1 MHISIIA
8 VERSCGLKVFHLWL
22 LSYLVQFFF
31 MIPDIFFIF
40 WYWSLHM
47 QIVSWSTQD
56 FTPRNHFATA
66 TWSTTEKRIK
76 RLNFPANSYLFCK
89 QNNAFPL
96 LILNAIFSF
105 VSWENLEFL
114 LKFSRAFV
122 DLNQLSINTLS
133 SFFFKSYLT
142 ILSAAFKLQF
152 WNFCWENFVKKRQ
165 FQKCGRNL
173 FRDDEKTIYIPF
185 MQQQQ
190 VSIKAIN
197 ATKKIT

>member
-66 TWSTTEKRIK
+66 TWSTTERVKQNKNWIFVGFVNKTMHFPSSYWTPFSHLFREKIWNFC
-76 RLNFPANSYLFCK
+76 LNFPA
-89 QNNAFPL
+89 L
-96 LILNAIFSF
+96 LLTSISWVSTHCQVFSLNPIWQYSVQLLNCNFGIFVGKILWRSGNFKNVVEIFSEMMKRLF
-105 VSWENLEFL
+105 TFL
-114 LKFSRAFV
+114 LC
-122 DLNQLSINTLS
+122 NNN
-133 SFFFKSYLT
+133 KS
-142 ILSAAFKLQF
+142 A
-152 WNFCWENFVKKRQ
+152 
-165 FQKCGRNL
+165 
-173 FRDDEKTIYIPF
+173 
-185 MQQQQ
+185 
-190 VSIKAIN
+190 
-197 ATKKIT
+197 

>member
-114 LKFSRAFV
+114 FKFSRAFV

-133 SFFFKSYLT
+133 SFFKILFDNTQCSCNFGIFVGKILWRSGNFKNVVEIFSEMMKRLFT
-142 ILSAAFKLQF
+142 FLLCNNNKSA
-152 WNFCWENFVKKRQ
+152 
-165 FQKCGRNL
+165 
-173 FRDDEKTIYIPF
+173 
-185 MQQQQ
+185 
-190 VSIKAIN
+190 
-197 ATKKIT
+197 

>member
-1 MHISIIA
+1 MDHVTQHQPISEVLKVLLKLKPVFSNSSWCIWSFWRVMHISIIA

-76 RLNFPANSYLFCK
+76 RLNFPANFYLFCK

-114 LKFSRAFV
+114 FKFSRAFV

-133 SFFFKSYLT
+133 SFFF
-142 ILSAAFKLQF
+142 
-152 WNFCWENFVKKRQ
+152 
-165 FQKCGRNL
+165 
-173 FRDDEKTIYIPF
+173 
-185 MQQQQ
+185 
-190 VSIKAIN
+190 
-197 ATKKIT
+197 